1 MEQKRAKALK
11 QLKALS
17 EKPKEMR
24 LAAEGWS
31 QEWQIL
37 ISTIMSA
44 RTRDE
49 VTIPVA
55 HKLFAKYPSIEK
67 LSKAKTKDVEGLIR
81 RVNFYRNKSKSVIG
95 AAKKIAEDFNGKV
108 PHKISELVTI
118 PGVGNKTANVFL
130 SEVGKDAIGVDTHVY
145 YISKYL
151 GWSKEKYPK
160 KVGKDLE
167 KLFPKKYWS
176 KINQTLVRF
185 GKSHTS
191 RKEKNKLLEQ
201 IKKIK

>member
-1 MEQKRAKALK
+1 MNQKRVKALK

-24 LAAEGWS
+24 LAAEGWKE
-31 QEWQIL
+31 EWQIL
-37 ISTIMSA
+37 VSTIMSA

-49 VTIPVA
+49 VTIPTA

-67 LSKAKTKDVEGLIR
+67 LAKVKTKDVERLIR
-81 RVNFYRNKSKSVIG
+81 PVNFYRNKSKSVVG

-108 PHKISELVTI
+108 PHKISDLLTI
-118 PGVGNKTANVFL
+118 PGVGSKTANVFL
-130 SEVGKDAIGVDTHVY
+130 SEVGKDAIGVDTHVH
-145 YISKYL
+145 YISRYL
-151 GWSKEKYPK
+151 GWSKEKDPK

-167 KLFPKKYWS
+167 KLFPKSYWS

-191 RKEKNKLLEQ
+191 RKEKNMLLDK